1 MENMQT
7 ICDALLIT
15 LKQTRRYRDAQSI
28 KYYQSSDIVKIK
40 YDDGTYSLIDVAH
53 CNGLDM
59 IKTILK
65 NI

>member
-28 KYYQSSDIVKIK
+28 KYYQSEIVKIK
-40 YDDGTYSLIDVAH
+40 YNDGTYSLIDVAH
-53 CNGLDM
+53 CNGIDM

>member
-1 MENMQT
+1 MEDKQA

-28 KYYQSSDIVKIK
+28 KYYQSEIVKIK
-40 YDDGTYSLIDVAH
+40 YNDGTYSLIDVAH
-53 CNGLDM
+53 CNGIDM

>member
-1 MENMQT
+1 MQT

-28 KYYQSSDIVKIK
+28 KYYQSEIVKIK
-40 YDDGTYSLIDVAH
+40 YNDGTYSLIDVAH
-53 CNGLDM
+53 CNGIDM

>member
-28 KYYQSSDIVKIK
+28 HYSLSGIVTIK
-40 YDDGTYSLIDVAH
+40 YNDITCSRIDVSH
-53 CNGLDM
+53 CDGLDM

>member
-7 ICDALLIT
+7 ICDALLIA

-28 KYYQSSDIVKIK
+28 KYYQSEIVKIK
-40 YDDGTYSLIDVAH
+40 YNDGTYSLIDVAH
-53 CNGLDM
+53 CNGIDM